1 MANASAFGA
10 RGAGARR
17 ARRPGVACFGL
28 AAALAVLLAWPFPAA
43 GSAVGA
49 APAAA
54 GSSPGDAPDTAGLP
68 ARPLHT
74 FSIVARDPATG
85 QLGVAV
91 QSHWFSV
98 GSVVTWAEAGVG
110 AVATQSF
117 AEPAYGPRGLALMK
131 GGLTAPEAL
140 RALLAADSGEAVR
153 QVAFVDARG
162 VVATHTGARCIEA
175 AGHFAGDGFSVQAN
189 MMHNDRV
196 VPAMRAAYEAAL
208 AAGADLPERLLRALE
223 AAQAA
228 GGDIRGQQSAAI
240 LVVAGAA
247 TGRPADDRPLELR
260 VEDHAAPLV
269 ELRRLVGVW
278 RAYGFMNAGDVAV
291 ERGDLAAALRAYA
304 AADSLLPGNLEVR
317 YWHAVTL
324 ATNGHVE
331 QALPVFRAV
340 FTADPSWAEL
350 TRRLTKPGLI
360 PDTPEGRALLTRILR
375 EAPR

>member
-1 MANASAFGA
+1 MTILPRS
-10 RGAGARR
+10 RDARR
-17 ARRPGVACFGL
+17 AMRS
-28 AAALAVLLAWPFPAA
+28 VLPLFAILLFCAPPVVGG
-43 GSAVGA
+43 GSDSASG
-49 APAAA
+49 PAAA
-54 GSSPGDAPDTAGLP
+54 GVAVCAAAANPAAGAASAAGLP

-74 FSIVARDPATG
+74 FSIVARDSVTG

-131 GGLTAPEAL
+131 QGLAAPEAL
-140 RALLAADSGEAVR
+140 RALLAADPGEAVR
-153 QVAFVDARG
+153 QVAFVDAAGR
-162 VVATHTGARCIEA
+162 VATHTGAKCIEA
-175 AGHFAGDGFSVQAN
+175 AGQFTGDGFSVQAN

-240 LVVAGAA
+240 LVVAGVA

-260 VEDHAAPLV
+260 VEDHAAPLA

-340 FTADPSWAEL
+340 FAADPSWAEL

-360 PDTPEGRALLTRILR
+360 PDTPEGRALLARILR

>member
-1 MANASAFGA
+1 
-10 RGAGARR
+10 
-17 ARRPGVACFGL
+17 
-28 AAALAVLLAWPFPAA
+28 
-43 GSAVGA
+43 
-49 APAAA
+49 
-54 GSSPGDAPDTAGLP
+54 
-68 ARPLHT
+68 
-74 FSIVARDPATG
+74 
-85 QLGVAV
+85 
-91 QSHWFSV
+91 
-98 GSVVTWAEAGVG
+98 
-110 AVATQSF
+110 
-117 AEPAYGPRGLALMK
+117 
-131 GGLTAPEAL
+131 
-140 RALLAADSGEAVR
+140 
-153 QVAFVDARG
+153 VDARG

-240 LVVAGAA
+240 LVVAGTA
-247 TGRPADDRPLELR
+247 TGRPADDRLLELR
-260 VEDHAAPLV
+260 VEDHAAPLA

-304 AADSLLPGNLEVR
+304 AADSLLPDTLEVR

-340 FTADPSWAEL
+340 FAADPSWAEL

-360 PDTPEGRALLTRILR
+360 PDTPEGRALLARILR